1 MGKIKSW
8 LQLMQDDAITLS
20 REDWVHLYGLTNIY
34 VYVDINGEDDE
45 NAMGP
50 VEKSDIIQ

>member
-8 LQLMQDDAITLS
+8 LQLMRDDAIALS

-45 NAMGP
+45 NAMGL

>member
-34 VYVDINGEDDE
+34 VYVEINGEDDE

>member
-20 REDWVHLYGLTNIY
+20 REDWVHLYGLTNIH
-34 VYVDINGEDDE
+34 VYVEINGEDDE